1 MAEDKI
7 EFELVSPEKLLLSR
21 EVDMVVVPG
30 AEGDIGVLP
39 RHSPVITTVRPG
51 TIVVYEDGSVTD
63 RIFVAGGFA
72 EVSENRCTLL
82 AEEAL
87 PVEDID
93 KGSAEQALNN
103 ARDNSGASESDAEG
117 RATAMAIAVAEAK
130 LQAVDNPA
138 YSN

>member
-1 MAEDKI
+1 MAEYKV

-30 AEGDIGVLP
+30 AEGDMGVLP
-39 RHSPVITTVRPG
+39 RHSPAITTVRPG

-72 EVSENRCTLL
+72 EVSDNRCTIL

-93 KGSAEQALNN
+93 KAAAEQALDV
-103 ARDNSGASESDAEG
+103 ARDNADAAESDAEG
-117 RATAMAIAVAEAK
+117 IAATTAVAVAEAK
-130 LQAVDNPA
+130 LQAADNLA
-138 YSN
+138 YNG